1 MNKDD
6 FRPDTRCTISW
17 RNPQGRVQAA
27 NVYVFKVCERFLIG
41 RLTGDDALLRKI
53 DYQDVLKVV
62 STTDVAPVDRYAL
75 PAAVT
80 DENTW
85 RDRVVMQHYATSPR
99 RGK

>member
-6 FRPDTRCTISW
+6 FKPDTRCTISW